1 MPLVWSIGLRYLRAR
16 RRSQFVSFISF
27 ASILGI
33 VLGVAALITVLSVMN
48 GFEQT
53 LRDRLLQLSAH
64 VEVSG
69 PRMAQWRQAAERL
82 RSHPQVSAV
91 DPYING
97 RALLRNGAAVSAVA
111 VFGIDP
117 EESALSDGL
126 RRFQTSGGLDR
137 LGPGG
142 FGVVLGRILAERV
155 QARVGDRLALVS
167 LRQAS
172 RSGRVVSELHRV
184 EVVGVVDTGMFEFD
198 ASLAI
203 MDIQDAALVFRMA
216 DSVSAL
222 RVSLRDPLRAPALL
236 GELRGLLPPTFR
248 AWDWTWSHANFFK
261 ALQGQKTMLFLV
273 LVLIVAVAAFNIVS
287 AMVLVVREKRGEVAI
302 LRSLGLTPM
311 RVMGVFLVLGSAIGL
326 IGTLVGIAAGLS
338 IAVNVGR
345 LVPWLERLVNH
356 RFLPEDVYP
365 ISEWSAVVQWND
377 VAWVA
382 AIGFVLALLATL
394 APAWSASRYPP
405 AEALRYE

>member
-1 MPLVWSIGLRYLRAR
+1 MPLVWTIGLRYLRAR

-33 VLGVAALITVLSVMN
+33 VLGVAALIIVLSVMN

-53 LRDRLLQLSAH
+53 LRARLLQLSAH

-69 PRMAQWRQAAERL
+69 PRLDHWQSVAEQLAGHREVL
-82 RSHPQVSAV
+82 AV

-97 RALLRNGAAVSAVA
+97 RALLRNGRDVSGVA
-111 VFGIDP
+111 VFGIRP
-117 EESALSDGL
+117 GGSALSRGL
-126 RRFQTSGGLDR
+126 APYVRSGGLDR
-137 LGPGG
+137 LRPGG
-142 FGVVLGRILAERV
+142 FGVVLGRILAERLDT
-155 QARVGDRLALVS
+155 QVGDDLALVS
-167 LRQAS
+167 LRQAE
-172 RSGRVVSELHRV
+172 RRGQVVSELHRV

-203 MDIQDAALVFRMA
+203 MDIQDAAAVFRMGGQ
-216 DSVSAL
+216 VSAL
-222 RVSLRDPLRAPALL
+222 RVTLQDPFRAPMVVT
-236 GELRGLLPPTFR
+236 ELRQDLPPGYR

-273 LVLIVAVAAFNIVS
+273 LALIVAVAAFNIVS
-287 AMVLVVREKRGEVAI
+287 AMVLVVREKRGEIAI

-311 RVMGVFLVLGSAIGL
+311 RVMGVFLVQGSAIGV
-326 IGTLVGIAAGLS
+326 IGTLLGMLIGVL
-338 IAVNVGR
+338 IAVNVGL

-365 ISEWSAVVQWND
+365 ISEWSAVVQWHD
-377 VAWVA
+377 VGWVA
-382 AIGFVLALLATL
+382 GIGFVLALLATL